1 MKLPGQDSSE
11 VNLVSKYV
19 LFFVNFLIC
28 IVALAVVALMTY
40 VLVVKEKKVEE
51 AYDFF
56 LDPSCILC
64 LFGCVALLASLVG
77 WWGPFRENVGVL
89 RAYVWMMTILF
100 FLQIAFVI
108 IIFVAVY
115 SPEAQKALHLYPD
128 DALNKAVVQYWD
140 DDDLRDLVNY
150 FQETF
155 ACCGT
160 SDNDEGYK
168 DWAKNEYYNCSVSE
182 LQKKSNPLFCSVPY
196 SCCFPNEGGL
206 KDFACGLNMQ
216 SDDIDPTVRAK
227 TIYTKGCFKSIADI
241 MRDNVLVVGAV
252 LIGIFIPQLIM
263 TWMARTLIGQIRVQR
278 QKWNQRPR

>member
-1 MKLPGQDSSE
+1 MRIPGQDSSE
-11 VNLVSKYV
+11 VN
-19 LFFVNFLIC
+19 I

-160 SDNDEGYK
+160 SDTDEGYK

-196 SCCFPNEGGL
+196 SCCFPNE
-206 KDFACGLNMQ
+206 
-216 SDDIDPTVRAK
+216 DPTVRAK

-263 TWMARTLIGQIRVQR
+263 TWMARTLIGQISVQR